1 MNRRWKPSE
10 PIRVWD
16 YRRDY
21 EQRRDVI
28 LAAVDRVFRSGTLI
42 LGPEVERFEAAFA
55 ELCGATH
62 AIGVDNATNGLFL
75 SLRTLDIGQGDE
87 VITVPNTAVPTGT
100 AILMTGAT
108 PRFIDIDPATALMDV
123 TQLEQAIGPRTR
135 AIIAV
140 HLYGQ
145 CADMA
150 RIMPIAQKHGLSVIE
165 DCSQAHGARHH
176 GSSAGALGDLGVFSF
191 YPTKPLGAFGDG
203 GIVVTNNPDYAD
215 RLKRLRFYGMSGAYF
230 SDGEGYNSRLDEVQA
245 AILNVQ
251 LGFLPLDIER
261 RRQHALRYDENLAGL
276 PLTRFDTAPGNDH
289 VRYLYPV
296 RHPDRDNLLTNLRS
310 AEIHLNVS
318 YPWPLHVMP
327 PFIGDGHRQ
336 GDFPQSEIHAR
347 EVFSLPMFPALAV
360 QEIDYVS
367 EVLTELL
374 T

>member
-1 MNRRWKPSE
+1 MSRSWQPDE

-21 EQRRDVI
+21 ELRRDAI

-42 LGPEVERFEAAFA
+42 LGPEVERFETDFAAR
-55 ELCGATH
+55 CGAAH
-62 AIGVDNATNGLFL
+62 GIGVDNATNGLFL
-75 SLRTLDIGQGDE
+75 ALRTLGIGRGDE

-100 AILMTGAT
+100 AILMAGAT
-108 PRFIDIDPATALMDV
+108 PRFVDIDPTTALMDV
-123 TQLEQAIGPRTR
+123 SQLEQAITPRTR

-150 RIMPIAQKHGLSVIE
+150 RIMPMARKSGIAVIE

-176 GSSAGALGDLGVFSF
+176 GDAAGALGDLGVFSF

-203 GIVVTNNPDYAD
+203 GIVVTNNADYAE
-215 RLKRLRFYGMSGAYF
+215 RLKRLRFYGMRGAYF
-230 SDGEGYNSRLDEVQA
+230 SEGEGYNSRLDEVQA

-251 LGFLPLDIER
+251 LEHLPHDIEL
-261 RRQHALRYDENLAGL
+261 RRQHADRYDENLVGL
-276 PLTRFDTAPGNDH
+276 PLLRFETAPGNEH

-296 RHPDRDNLLTNLRS
+296 RYPDRDHLLTGLR
-310 AEIHLNVS
+310 AANINLNVS

-327 PFIGDGHRQ
+327 PFQSDGYKE
-336 GDFPQSEIHAR
+336 GDFPESEGHAR
-347 EVFSLPMFPALAV
+347 EVFSLPMFPSLTA

-367 EVLTELL
+367 EILTKLL